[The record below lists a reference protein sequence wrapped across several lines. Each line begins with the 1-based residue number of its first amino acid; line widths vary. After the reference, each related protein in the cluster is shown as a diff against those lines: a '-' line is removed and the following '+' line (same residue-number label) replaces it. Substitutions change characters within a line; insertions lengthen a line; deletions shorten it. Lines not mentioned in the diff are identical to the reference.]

1 MATAYSLK
9 QCAGGTATSAYTSL
23 YSTGT
28 ATTAIVS
35 NLLIANQG
43 TASLTIRVG
52 TDTAGAAAPG
62 NGEWLLYDVVVAG
75 NDTLSFGPLSMGTS
89 LALVVSSS
97 GTACTFS
104 AAVAEIS

>member
-1 MATAYSLK
+1 MPTTYKLAQA
-9 QCAGGTATSAYTSL
+9 AGGTATSAYTSL

-35 NLLIANQG
+35 NLIVANQG
-43 TASLTIRVG
+43 TAALTVRVG

-62 NGEWLLYDVVVAG
+62 AGEWLLYDVVIAG

-97 GTACTFS
+97 ANTCTFS

>member
-1 MATAYSLK
+1 MPTAYKLA
-9 QCAGGTATSAYTSL
+9 QAAGGTAVTAYSSL

-35 NLLIANQG
+35 NLLVANQG
-43 TASLTIRVG
+43 TASLTVRVG
-52 TDTAGAAAPG
+52 TDTAGAVAPG
-62 NGEWLLYDVVVAG
+62 AGEWLLYDVAIAA